1 MTLAGQTPLTN
12 RTQKGN
18 TTNVAPS
25 HRSGFQM
32 LLQLVGRAVALF
44 QHRR

>member
-1 MTLAGQTPLTN
+1 MTLAGQIPLTN

-25 HRSGFQM
+25 HRPGFQM
-32 LLQLVGRAVALF
+32 LLKLGRAAALF
-44 QHRR
+44 QYRR